1 MKGLSS
7 EISRV
12 NRLEGRDEVYV
23 WLMALQ
29 DREIVEPSHERSHLV
44 YAAGRSNVLAFNR
57 NARPPEWYATANSKS
72 VADFGR
78 YKCNVYFMCSAASAL
93 KLDTVPD
100 FPSGAG
106 CRPEPDDTRV
116 RGTLSSTRHS

>member
-1 MKGLSS
+1 MKGPPS

-12 NRLEGRDEVYV
+12 NGLEGRDEVYV
-23 WLMALQ
+23 WLMALE

-44 YAAGRSNVLAFNR
+44 HAPSCSNVLAFNR
-57 NARPPEWYATANSKS
+57 NARPSEWYATANSKS

-78 YKCNVYFMCSAASAL
+78 YKCNIYFVCSAASAL
-93 KLDTVPD
+93 KLDSVPD

-106 CRPEPDDTRV
+106 SRPEPDYTRV
-116 RGTLSSTRHS
+116 S